1 MADLRSL
8 IRFAELEAEWL
19 SALVRA
25 IVFASLTVV
34 MLSSGLPAQHAF
46 GAWAAIVVYG
56 LGTAIG
62 LVLAWR
68 RIFHP
73 AIPYVFVI
81 LDVALVVTHV
91 LLIAGML
98 GMAPGNSF
106 AVPAAALIFVIL
118 IHASTRY
125 RPWLIVYAAALFL
138 LSMEIGSFLFFP
150 AQPMMMNAMPMA
162 VQSMMGVM
170 NYQLLPV
177 LIILLAASILFV
189 TVRRTRR
196 LLLSSIEQGV
206 RTARLSRYFSPNVAA
221 RLADGEDEET
231 LKGRR
236 QPVAVLF
243 VDIRGFTSLA
253 ETMAPDELAAFLS
266 DYRDRLAEPVFAH
279 GGTVDK
285 FIGDAIM
292 AVFGSPEPRADDAKR
307 ALDCALEI
315 INSAKRWSSERQQA
329 GKEPVAIGVGGHF
342 GDVVA
347 GALGSDR
354 LLEYTVI
361 GDTVNVAERLER
373 LSREV
378 DSTLVI
384 SAALREAAGGVDE
397 ARPWRRL
404 SAVALRGRRG
414 VIEAFCLEE
423 ETLPKPSS
431 MELNKAR

>member
-73 AIPYVFVI
+73 AIPYVFVT

-98 GMAPGNSF
+98 RMAPGNSF

-125 RPWLIVYAAALFL
+125 RSWLIVYAAALFL

-162 VQSMMGVM
+162 GQSMMGVM

-206 RTARLSRYFSPNVAA
+206 RTAQLSRDFSPNVAA

-266 DYRDRLAEPVFAH
+266 VYRDRLAEPVFAH

-292 AVFGSPEPRADDAKR
+292 AVFGSPTPRADDARR
-307 ALDCALEI
+307 ALDCAFEI
-315 INSAKRWSSERQQA
+315 ISSAERWSSEREQA

-347 GALGSDR
+347 NALGSDR

-404 SAVALRGRRG
+404 SGVALRGRRG
-414 VIEAFCLEE
+414 AIEAFCLEE
-423 ETLPKPSS
+423 KTLPQPSS